1 MSNTIIARFMVR
13 PGNEQQV
20 EGILR
25 EMVVQTRREP
35 GCLRYDLFRTAGA
48 TGGEFCL
55 IERYTDQSAIEAH
68 RATAH
73 YKAYRATVMDLLL
86 APIDVA
92 ILEPL
97 DSNAG

>member
-1 MSNTIIARFMVR
+1 MSNTIIARFQAK

-25 EMVVQTRREP
+25 GMVGQTRREP
-35 GCLRYDLFRTAGA
+35 GCLRYDLFRT
-48 TGGEFCL
+48 GGVSGGGFCL
-55 IERYTDQSAIEAH
+55 IERYTDQAAIEDH

-73 YKAYRATVMDLLL
+73 YKAYRADIMDLLSV
-86 APIDVA
+86 PIDVA

-97 DSNAG
+97 DSRDV